1 MDFAI
6 VGSSGKL
13 GALVLQKSEGHTPHL
28 ITRSILENE
37 ARFTSFLESLP
48 KHVVIL
54 DVSLPE
60 GTETLF
66 RYLENITPE
75 LRKKIRG
82 VVVGTTGHAAQTQTL
97 FQSAAKFLP
106 VCFVS
111 NFSRG
116 VFLLESMFN
125 ARTQN
130 GTTVAQLAQ
139 QLGFD
144 LALHE
149 IHHRHKKDAPSGT
162 ALTLA
167 KAANISA
174 QKVSSMRVGEV
185 VGEHTVVLSGPAE
198 QLNFTHVAHNRELF
212 AHGAIGICKNIYDR
226 KPAPGFLEKENY
238 II

>member
-6 VGSSGKL
+6 LGSSGKL
-13 GALVLQKSEGHTPHL
+13 GNLVLQKSEGHTPHL
-28 ITRSILENE
+28 ITRNILESE
-37 ARFTSFLESLP
+37 VRFMAFLESLLS
-48 KHVVIL
+48 HFVIL

-60 GTETLF
+60 ATEQLF
-66 RYLENITPE
+66 RYLERAKPE
-75 LRKKIRG
+75 HKQKIRG

-97 FQSAAKFLP
+97 FQTVATSLP
-106 VCFVS
+106 VCLVS

-116 VFLLESMFN
+116 VFLLESLLK
-125 ARTQN
+125 ARTAN
-130 GTTVAQLAQ
+130 GLTVTQLAQ

-167 KAANISA
+167 KAADIPT

-185 VGEHTVVLSGPAE
+185 VGEHSVVLSGPAE
-198 QLNFTHVAHNRELF
+198 QLNLTHIAHTRELF
-212 AHGAIGICKNIYDR
+212 AHGALSICKNIYER

-238 II
+238 LI